1 MPIDC
6 TGKGYL
12 ATDASVLVE
21 AFEGALNE
29 LGLSDR
35 NHPATL
41 VVAKHIIA
49 LATAGVLDA
58 VRLRDLTIEG
68 IRIERQRSVA
78 LVWSV
83 EEARASPRT

>member
-1 MPIDC
+1 MPIDY

-12 ATDASVLVE
+12 ATDASILVE
-21 AFEGALNE
+21 AFDGALNE

-35 NHPATL
+35 NHPARL

-49 LATAGVLDA
+49 LATSGLLDP
-58 VRLRDLTIEG
+58 VRLRDLTIEAV
-68 IRIERQRSVA
+68 RIERRRSIA

-83 EEARASPRT
+83 EEVRASART